1 MNNLPLPLL
10 SLTADEN
17 VTNVNVYSHWL
28 NTNERKNRD
37 VQPPSSELPY
47 LTLPYSSDPLQLGTS
62 LVENQTQNQ
71 TVSDSLKSGSQNMK
85 ELKKMRK
92 KKKKK
97 KRKIQTKLT
106 SAMNFRVR
114 SNEQR
119 PFPKQDVE
127 EASRKRRN
135 WRRRQNGR
143 RKRQDSGF
151 SREIRISPM
160 RTRRSRRRGRRRF
173 RPVSLRTYSGEWLPT
188 VFVTWLSCTYFLI
201 LHYLASPHLTLP
213 PFYFFFRTLTPR
225 LRTTAAEDSKVRLL
239 STRAST

>member
-92 KKKKK
+92 KRKK
-97 KRKIQTKLT
+97 KRGKI
-106 SAMNFRVR
+106 
-114 SNEQR
+114 
-119 PFPKQDVE
+119 
-127 EASRKRRN
+127 RRN
-135 WRRRQNGR
+135 
-143 RKRQDSGF
+143 
-151 SREIRISPM
+151 
-160 RTRRSRRRGRRRF
+160 
-173 RPVSLRTYSGEWLPT
+173 
-188 VFVTWLSCTYFLI
+188 
-201 LHYLASPHLTLP
+201 
-213 PFYFFFRTLTPR
+213 
-225 LRTTAAEDSKVRLL
+225 
-239 STRAST
+239 

>member
-10 SLTADEN
+10 SLTANEN

-28 NTNERKNRD
+28 NTNERKNREISSLTSPSNTQYSHD
-37 VQPPSSELPY
+37 VQPPSPELPY

-92 KKKKK
+92 KRKKK

-106 SAMNFRVR
+106 CAMNFRVR

-127 EASRKRRN
+127 ASRKRRN
-135 WRRRQNGR
+135 WRRNWRRQNGR

-160 RTRRSRRRGRRRF
+160 RTRRSRRRSRRRF

-188 VFVTWLSCTYFLI
+188 VFVT
-201 LHYLASPHLTLP
+201 
-213 PFYFFFRTLTPR
+213 
-225 LRTTAAEDSKVRLL
+225 
-239 STRAST
+239 